1 MAKRPQLVTIGAYG
15 WTARSFFAALERA
28 KVELLVDLRRR
39 RAVRGSELAW
49 ANSQRLQ
56 QQLEARGIGYLHR
69 LDLAPT
75 QAMLDAQHS
84 VDKAA
89 GLRFRDRVE
98 LSPKYVEAYEAR
110 ILGPLEVEELLGAF
124 GGARV
129 VALFC
134 VEGRPD
140 ACHRSLVAGRL
151 HAALGLPVKH
161 LVPADA

>member
-28 KVELLVDLRRR
+28 HVELLVDLRRR

-56 QQLEARGIGYLHR
+56 QQLAARGIGYLHR

-75 QAMLDAQHS
+75 QAMLSAQHA

-89 GLRFRDRVE
+89 GRRFRDRE
-98 LSPKYVEAYEAR
+98 RLSSKYVEDFEAR
-110 ILGPLEVEELLGAF
+110 ILGPLDAGELAGAF
-124 GGARV
+124 GAARV

-151 HAALGLPVKH
+151 HAELGLPVKH
-161 LVPADA
+161 LVPPDA